1 MDIGA
6 PVINREIL
14 KSESNKIRQAKLN
27 RINITL
33 TKKKEINESYKAMC
47 ELISDDALLVGFCR
61 CVHWEFG
68 ELTTE
73 EAIYALRQEI
83 LVLLTDKVFGN
94 RSVEIIFR
102 VLLSEINRCSQETDA
117 SLRSVDKTDLQK
129 LLDLTDAEIQERIDP
144 KFIRLIGIEL
154 EEIKDRIKNVELVQ
168 ENHEAALKNLKPR
181 ILESTDLSL
190 VPYLINVDNVFGWQ
204 NEIKEVFDLIADKK
218 FISIHNFGGVGKT
231 TFAKKF
237 LAQYRDHYNNVI
249 WLNVENSVS
258 ESIVLNT
265 PLQKNLHINLS
276 KETTVIEQFNM
287 ILNELDK
294 TGENNLIILDIQK
307 NHDQKFS
314 EINRILS
321 LRNWKKI
328 VLTRSNLKN
337 LNPYLLPNLNYESAY
352 NLFKLH
358 CSKEFDETLFREFLE
373 FIEYNTLTIELVSKT
388 IENSYDLTLEFI
400 YDALKTQNLNSNLL
414 KIDID
419 LNDEENRVVAIFD
432 FILQSFS
439 IENLENKEK
448 YFLQYLAL
456 LPPSDIVI
464 EDLILIC
471 GREFYDG
478 NKLSYLNSINA
489 LEKKGLL
496 QYENNKK
503 SIRIHKILQE
513 TILYRLR
520 NENSPCVGFIYYI
533 TWLSH
538 RLAEGYNNPKESFKY
553 LKYAESI
560 LRNIKEEFRTN
571 IYQPLLL
578 LENEYLHL
586 SSFFFIRENIDKL
599 WEDLINRTEK
609 YLGKDARCL
618 AAMYNNLA
626 STLNVENSLDTIIK
640 YQRKANQLYLQNIG
654 NFKDGDL
661 LMYITSLHNLAQAYL
676 LKDDPINVVK
686 CLHKVAT
693 LRKQNY
699 FYNDAQIGVG
709 YTILSQIHRKT
720 KNFDESDA
728 FIKEA
733 IKYHNSIPA
742 EKRNHFL
749 LSNYYNKLA
758 ENSIFKNN
766 LEEALSHQLQCVEIM
781 EEQEIRNTYSVKM
794 YEFLINL
801 YKISTVPEVSKV
813 YINKLELLKQQ
824 NQN

>member
-520 NENSPCVGFIYYI
+520 NENSV
-533 TWLSH
+533 
-538 RLAEGYNNPKESFKY
+538 YNGG
-553 LKYAESI
+553 
-560 LRNIKEEFRTN
+560 
-571 IYQPLLL
+571 Q
-578 LENEYLHL
+578 
-586 SSFFFIRENIDKL
+586 
-599 WEDLINRTEK
+599 W
-609 YLGKDARCL
+609 
-618 AAMYNNLA
+618 A
-626 STLNVENSLDTIIK
+626 S
-640 YQRKANQLYLQNIG
+640 
-654 NFKDGDL
+654 
-661 LMYITSLHNLAQAYL
+661 
-676 LKDDPINVVK
+676 
-686 CLHKVAT
+686 
-693 LRKQNY
+693 
-699 FYNDAQIGVG
+699 
-709 YTILSQIHRKT
+709 
-720 KNFDESDA
+720 
-728 FIKEA
+728 
-733 IKYHNSIPA
+733 
-742 EKRNHFL
+742 
-749 LSNYYNKLA
+749 
-758 ENSIFKNN
+758 
-766 LEEALSHQLQCVEIM
+766 
-781 EEQEIRNTYSVKM
+781 
-794 YEFLINL
+794 
-801 YKISTVPEVSKV
+801 
-813 YINKLELLKQQ
+813 
-824 NQN
+824 